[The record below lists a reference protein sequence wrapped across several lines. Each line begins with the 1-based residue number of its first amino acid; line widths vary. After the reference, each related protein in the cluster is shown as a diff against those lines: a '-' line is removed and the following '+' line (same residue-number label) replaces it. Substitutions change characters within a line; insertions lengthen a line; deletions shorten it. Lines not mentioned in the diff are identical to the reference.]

1 MDLRPR
7 RGHHITV
14 QLGRAPGV
22 VDVHTT
28 DEHTDARE
36 RLWAASRAQL
46 RQWLE
51 HISLQDPQ
59 IGPLLRHFR
68 TVDVEWLKEKGAS
81 LIACDGMMDQI
92 IQRFDTI
99 ADEDE
104 LVESVCSLLKLSKVG
119 EVEMDLRRRVDAR
132 YLVCLGTADSQRVHG
147 LLFQAATETG
157 PCLVYLDLV
166 EFTEAFWQSWSDLK
180 RRLMEFFTPSVQ
192 DELDQ
197 FLRRRT
203 SA

>member
-7 RGHHITV
+7 RGLDEGHHITV

-132 YLVCLGTADSQRVHG
+132 YLVCLGLQTASEFMACSFRRPPRLVPASSTLTWSSSQRRSGSLGVI
-147 LLFQAATETG
+147 
-157 PCLVYLDLV
+157 
-166 EFTEAFWQSWSDLK
+166 
-180 RRLMEFFTPSVQ
+180 
-192 DELDQ
+192 
-197 FLRRRT
+197 
-203 SA
+203 